1 MHGKSSLADGINHQN
16 THISKHLFAHKT
28 SSTSIELDVDD
39 KRKPMRKRPEEQIE
53 IEEAKST
60 PTALFFPRGFLTR
73 QSGRSLAI
81 DQSGAEIALFF
92 PQGFLTRQLDSPQAI
107 AQTDAQAANRRQDAQ
122 AGHIAQ
128 IQDAQA
134 GRRPQAR
141 CAGTG

>member
-53 IEEAKST
+53 IEGAKST

-73 QSGRSLAI
+73 QSGRSQAI
-81 DQSGAEIALFF
+81 DQTGAEIALFF

-107 AQTDAQAANRRQDAQ
+107 APTVAQAAERRDKM
-122 AGHIAQ
+122 
-128 IQDAQA
+128 
-134 GRRPQAR
+134 RRPQTTDGCAR
-141 CAGTG
+141 RRRHTADARRRR

>member
-53 IEEAKST
+53 IEGAKST

-73 QSGRSLAI
+73 QLDRPPAMDCTLFPMRFFNEAVRQVAGNCADGCAGRSA
-81 DQSGAEIALFF
+81 Q
-92 PQGFLTRQLDSPQAI
+92 RQ
-107 AQTDAQAANRRQDAQ
+107 DAQAANRRQESKQ
-122 AGHIAQ
+122 SIKQ
-128 IQDAQA
+128 EIK
-134 GRRPQAR
+134 
-141 CAGTG
+141 